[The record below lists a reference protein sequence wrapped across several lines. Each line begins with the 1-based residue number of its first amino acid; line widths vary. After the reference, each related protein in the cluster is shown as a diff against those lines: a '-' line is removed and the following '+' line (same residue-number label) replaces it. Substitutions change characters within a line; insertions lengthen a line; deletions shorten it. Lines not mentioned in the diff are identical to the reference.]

1 MCERKNYT
9 WITTMQEAIKKS
21 YFAKVVLK
29 DKNLKTK

>member
-1 MCERKNYT
+1 
-9 WITTMQEAIKKS
+9 MQEAIKKS